1 MTVTKS
7 LQFKNFEEYLLVPP
21 ANRPEGRFEYWDG
34 ELVPVMSES
43 LFNDVIANY
52 LYFLLIQAGIYHELV
67 HPGRVEIVVPGK
79 PRTRYPD
86 LTVLDE
92 IHLTL
97 MQESSRLTQDMP
109 PPPLV
114 VEVVSPGDERSE
126 NYRRDYEAK
135 PGQYAERGI
144 PELWLIDP
152 DRAVVLVGKLTGDA
166 YQFESFQDDM
176 LIISPTFPELRLTA
190 QQVLKAGK

>member
-21 ANRPEGRFEYWDG
+21 ADRPEGRFEYWDG

-97 MQESSRLTQDMP
+97 MQKSSRLTQDMP

-126 NYRRDYEAK
+126 NYRRDYETK